1 MRRATIILLA
11 LVLILAEA
19 GTAYAATG
27 KSPFISTT
35 YTHSSSFN
43 GMNVYNGI
51 DVSEHQYVINWPK
64 VRNAGVD
71 YAIIRCGYR
80 GGSAGS
86 LVTDNYFERNIKGAL
101 DNGIPVGIYFFSQAL
116 TVTEARKE
124 ADYVINLISGYDVSL
139 PVFIDFEYQPG
150 FRMNSIIG
158 TTSAK
163 KTKATNNIIAF
174 IDEMKSAGYEAGVYA
189 STNCYN
195 TNMYPEKIDAAGGVF
210 WIAQYN
216 TSCTYTKTP
225 YSAWQYTSSGSV
237 SGISGRVDC
246 NFWYE
251 DDEYFELSKPP
262 QVYGISQSAK
272 SDTSI
277 SLKWTKAADVEEYH
291 IYRASSAG
299 GEYVEIGTSDTNT
312 YKDTGLAFN
321 KSYYYKVSASNSA
334 GTGLMSSCF
343 KAATVSVPSKVT
355 GLVQTGKVKD
365 TVTISWTGNSD
376 ADSYNIY
383 RASSAGGKYTL
394 SGTSKKNSFTDSGL
408 KVKTAY
414 YYKVE
419 AVNGAGTGE
428 KSDALKAE
436 TISET
441 GKVTGIVRTARTRS
455 TITFKWTADENAEGY
470 YVYRSNAYNGTY
482 SRIATVTSNTYKDTG
497 RTAGRSYYY
506 KIKAYN
512 MLGEGT
518 VSGIQTLTSLPKTD
532 RYGTVTVTSAVIYKR
547 AGSSFSKLL
556 TVTKGEVLTIYA
568 STVDINGKTW
578 YKVIRNGVT
587 GYIRGT
593 DVTIQRKVTTLYSL
607 NLRKGPS
614 TSYASYGTVPAGV
627 LRVVKETRI
636 KSGETWYKV
645 TYKIKGVSRTGW
657 ICGYT
662 KTSSYVK
669 AKNL

>member
-1 MRRATIILLA
+1 
-11 LVLILAEA
+11 
-19 GTAYAATG
+19 
-27 KSPFISTT
+27 
-35 YTHSSSFN
+35 
-43 GMNVYNGI
+43 
-51 DVSEHQYVINWPK
+51 
-64 VRNAGVD
+64 
-71 YAIIRCGYR
+71 
-80 GGSAGS
+80 
-86 LVTDNYFERNIKGAL
+86 
-101 DNGIPVGIYFFSQAL
+101 
-116 TVTEARKE
+116 
-124 ADYVINLISGYDVSL
+124 
-139 PVFIDFEYQPG
+139 
-150 FRMNSIIG
+150 
-158 TTSAK
+158 
-163 KTKATNNIIAF
+163 
-174 IDEMKSAGYEAGVYA
+174 
-189 STNCYN
+189 
-195 TNMYPEKIDAAGGVF
+195 
-210 WIAQYN
+210 QYN

-225 YSAWQYTSSGSV
+225 YSAWQYTSKGHV
-237 SGISGRVDC
+237 KGITGNVDC
-246 NFWYE
+246 NFWYG
-251 DDEYFELSKPP
+251 DDGYFELSKPP

-277 SLKWTKAADVEEYH
+277 SLKWTKAADVDEYH

-482 SRIATVTSNTYKDTG
+482 TKIAQVSENTYKDTG

-532 RYGTVTVTSAVIYKR
+532 RYGTVTGTSAVIYKR
-547 AGSSFSKLL
+547 AGSSFSKLM

-578 YKVIRNGVT
+578 YKVINNGVT
-587 GYIRGT
+587 GYIKGT
-593 DVTIQRKVTTLYSL
+593 DVTIKSKVTTAVPL

-614 TSYASYGTVPAGV
+614 TSYGTYGVVPAGV
-627 LRVVKETRI
+627 LRAVKATKI
-636 KSGETWYKV
+636 ISGNTWYQV

-662 KTSSYVK
+662 PTASYVK
-669 AKNL
+669 VKNL

>member
-19 GTAYAATG
+19 GTAYAATW

-35 YTHSSSFN
+35 YTHSSSFD

-51 DVSEHQYVINWPK
+51 DVSEHQYVINWAK
-64 VRNAGVD
+64 VRNAGAD
-71 YAIIRCGYR
+71 FAIIRCGYR
-80 GGSAGS
+80 GGSAGT

-116 TVTEARKE
+116 TTTEAKEE
-124 ADYVINLISGYDVSL
+124 ADYVIDLISGYDVKL

-158 TTSAK
+158 TTATK

-174 IDEMKSAGYEAGVYA
+174 IDEMKSAGYESGVYA

-195 TNMYPEKIDAAGGVF
+195 TNMYPAKIEAAGGVF

-277 SLKWTKAADVEEYH
+277 SLKWTKAADAEEYH

-497 RTAGRSYYY
+497 RTPGRSYYY
-506 KIKAYN
+506 KVRAYN
-512 MLGEGT
+512 AIGQGT
-518 VSGIQTLTSLPKTD
+518 ISSISTLTALPKTD
-532 RYGTVTVTSAVIYKR
+532 RYGTVKTASAVINKR
-547 AGSSFSKLL
+547 AGSSFAELS
-556 TVTKGEVLTIYA
+556 TATKGEVLTIYA

-578 YKVIRNGVT
+578 YKVINNGVT
-587 GYIRGT
+587 GYIKGT
-593 DVTIQRKVTTLYSL
+593 DVTIKSKVTTAVPL

-614 TSYASYGTVPAGV
+614 TSYGTYGVVPAGV
-627 LRVVKETRI
+627 LRAVKATKI
-636 KSGETWYKV
+636 ISGNTWYQV

-662 KTSSYVK
+662 PTASYVK